1 MKRIFLKKPRM
12 IFQKLT
18 ILTNLANLAFS
29 QTCFDKLTATEY
41 WQSVATP
48 QYPLPFNPSTRCVWR
63 IEAPQG
69 FRVKIEFIDFLL
81 LEQPS
86 DMQCSAQSVSILNID
101 GEGIGKFCGNAK
113 PQSIVSLTRGLNIQL
128 LSENVPYDNNYRV
141 ALKKCHKN
149 AQIHMT

>member
-1 MKRIFLKKPRM
+1 MTKTAFFITTISLIF
-12 IFQKLT
+12 
-18 ILTNLANLAFS
+18 NVAFS
-29 QTCFDKLTATEY
+29 QACFEKLTASEY

-69 FRVKIEFIDFLL
+69 FRVRLEFIDFLL
-81 LEQPS
+81 LEQPA

-113 PQSIVSLTRGLNIQL
+113 PPPVVSSTRGLNIQL
-128 LSENVPYDNNYRV
+128 LSENVP
-141 ALKKCHKN
+141 
-149 AQIHMT
+149 